1 MDTILELLNAILQSE
16 AFFRLL
22 MFVVVLIAGWV
33 AKSYS
38 DWKKK
43 SGNKEEVET
52 IEKAVKWGVEF
63 VEQVFKEEDNVVKLE
78 KAKET
83 ARDFL
88 DSRGI
93 RIGGRQLSEIA
104 EAMVFEIK
112 NKDKE
117 KEPIEV
123 DLVDKNEEA
132 VDTQGKLS

>member
-16 AFFRLL
+16 AFFRIL
-22 MFVVVLIAGWV
+22 MLVVVLIAGWV

-38 DWKKK
+38 EWKKK
-43 SGNKEEVET
+43 SGNKEEIET

-83 ARDFL
+83 AKDFL
-88 DSRGI
+88 DSKGI
-93 RIGGRQLSEIA
+93 KIGGRQLSEIA
-104 EAMVFEIK
+104 EAMVFEVK
-112 NKDKE
+112 HKDKE

-123 DLVDKNEEA
+123 ELVDENEEA
-132 VDTQGKLS
+132 VDTQGKLF